1 MPTLRNCVKCGEH
14 IVLGDRFCAHCGAE
28 QPATL
33 GGGLTEAH
41 SSRWDDIE
49 KRLKA
54 ATEGRYHIR
63 GLIGRGGMA
72 AVYLADWP
80 QMDLRVA
87 IKVMDPYLLDQET
100 FVQRFLQEARTIAKL
115 KHRHIIRV
123 YDSGQFGDLYYFCM
137 DYFPGRSLEKVL
149 SEEGPLPFPVVKLW
163 LSQAADALGYAHRQP
178 KPIVH
183 RDVKPSNILLDSEGD
198 LVITD
203 FGIAKVRDVDRT
215 LSSPSLTMPGAVLG
229 TPTYLSP
236 EQASL
241 ILNPQKALGG
251 GQATGASDQYALG
264 VVAYEMLVG
273 SPPFSGDLGPL
284 LLAHAGEDPP
294 PILDRRPDCPRD
306 LAEAVMRM
314 LEKAPDDRWPSMH
327 HVYAKLSAPSPP
339 PGDPL
344 RLQLMGYA
352 RGYKAVGS
360 VSLSPPS
367 GEIFEGQSFRLA
379 ATPLDLA
386 GQPLRDRPLSWMSSD
401 PNVALVTE
409 EGQVT
414 VLRSGPVSITATADG
429 VSGEVRLEVAPVRV
443 DTVVVLPSQLSLAM
457 GEEGALRTLL
467 FSGDGKELEG
477 REVEWSSS
485 DGGVAEV
492 SAEGTVTALRLGRAV
507 VTATS
512 QGRSGTVTVEVIPV
526 PVASV
531 ELSPPSLA
539 LEVGEVSV
547 FRCSVR
553 DAMGRALEERST
565 NWTSD
570 DPSVVDLSGGGRV
583 VGLRPGQTTVTVEC
597 GGVSGTGLVTVSPE
611 KVASLR
617 ISPDPVELM
626 EGDRVQLAAVPYGA
640 REAELAD
647 RPIVWETGSPEVA
660 EVDEVGILWGIRP
673 GQATIIARCE
683 GKEASVG
690 VSVAE
695 APVLSLD
702 LLPAQVTLA
711 VGDSLRLHAI
721 PKGRD
726 GRELGPRPV
735 AWVSSDESTVSVDDD
750 GLVRAVEEGEAS
762 VAARCQGRE
771 ASARVLVR
779 PAPVASLEV
788 PESSVIL
795 ELGESRTLL
804 PVARGS
810 GGQVLEGRALLW
822 SSSSP
827 DVAEVDGAGRVR
839 ALAVGTTLVTVG
851 CEGVEATVSATV
863 APERVVAVEVSP
875 SACELEEGEEARL
888 TASPR
893 GKTGMVL
900 SDRKVEW
907 SSEDPSV
914 VRVSGD
920 GSLRGLSPGSIKVT
934 ARCGDHHATCRVTV
948 NPAAVGS
955 LDIGPTHLSLVE
967 GESGSLSA
975 TVRSERERELAGR
988 SISWAST
995 EPEIAQVSH
1004 DGRVQALAAGRGTI
1018 TATCEGKSAS
1028 ASVLVTLED
1037 VASLKV
1043 DPGSATL
1050 GVGESLRVGCQVLG
1064 TSGRRLERHVRW
1076 RSETPEVASVTG
1088 EGEVEGLTSGRAT
1101 ITAECEGHRASL
1113 SVTIAPPPV
1122 AAVRITPEAPFLFPG
1137 DFLQLEAVM
1146 EDARGGRLSG
1156 RSVSWSSSNPKVA
1169 RVGEDGRVEALDSGA
1184 VRISAKSEDRR
1195 AEVMVEVKAL
1205 PVASVEVVSP
1215 GPGLRVKRRR
1225 QLEAVVL
1232 GTDGRPLKGRKVL
1245 WETSDPTVAEVDP
1258 ATGRVRGLG
1267 EGTVGVTARCEG
1279 VEGHGTLTVEA
1290 PAGVPLPWLAG
1301 VGGVAIL
1308 AAALGIWR
1316 LASPG
1321 GETVPHQESPV
1332 PVDVVDEM
1340 ARASVAVV
1348 ALSADRETV
1357 TVNEEIQLE
1366 ALALDDQGVRLEDRA
1381 VEWRTSDPA
1390 VASVTALG
1398 NMGAL
1403 TARRAGTAV
1412 ITATVDGVSGTL
1424 QVVVQ
1429 GPAAGPPPTPSPVP
1443 TPPAATAIRIDP
1455 TQGEMDVGTTRQ
1467 LRVLDQGGSPVAAT
1481 YRSSDAAVAT
1491 ISAQGV
1497 LRTVGPGTVTVTA
1510 SHSGLTAQARF
1521 QVRAAVVP
1529 ERAPTLGEATL
1540 DSLRANLGQISARAS
1555 MAEYEAAYRILDQV
1569 GARLGELKIRF
1580 PVAPALLELEA
1591 AYLQEFRATY
1601 GRCDWDRRTMLERG
1615 QPNPPTCRPPPTG
1628 GGDEPI

>member
-72 AVYLADWP
+72 AVYLAEWP

-100 FVQRFLQEARTIAKL
+100 FVQRFLQEARTIARL

-123 YDSGQFGDLYYFCM
+123 YDSGQFGDLHYFCM

-149 SEEGPLPFPVVKLW
+149 AEEGPLPVPVAKLW

-241 ILNPQKALGG
+241 ILNPQKAAHG

-264 VVAYEMLVG
+264 VVAYEMLAG
-273 SPPFSGDLGPL
+273 APPFSGDLGPL

-306 LAEAVMRM
+306 LAEVVMRM
-314 LEKAPDDRWPSMH
+314 LEKVPDDRWPSMH
-327 HVYAKLSAPSPP
+327 HVYAKLSAPTPP

-367 GEIFEGQSFRLA
+367 GEIVEGQSFRLS

-443 DTVVVLPSQLSLAM
+443 DTVVVLPSRLSLVR

-467 FSGDGKELEG
+467 FSRDGKELEG

-485 DGGVAEV
+485 DGTIAEV
-492 SAEGTVTALRLGRAV
+492 SSEGTVTALRLGRAV

-512 QGRSGTVTVEVIPV
+512 EGRSGTVTVEVIPV

-531 ELSPPSLA
+531 ELSPPTLIV
-539 LEVGEVSV
+539 EVGEVSA
-547 FRCSVR
+547 FQCLVR

-565 NWTSD
+565 NWTVD
-570 DPSVVDLSGGGRV
+570 DPSIVDLSGGGRV
-583 VGLRPGQTTVTVEC
+583 VGLRPGQATITVEC
-597 GGVSGTGLVTVSPE
+597 GGVSGRGAVTVSPE
-611 KVASLR
+611 KVVSLR
-617 ISPDPVELM
+617 ISPDRVELM
-626 EGDRVQLAAVPYGA
+626 EGDKLQLAAAPFGA
-640 REAELAD
+640 RGAELRD
-647 RPIVWETGSPEVA
+647 RTILWESGSPEVA
-660 EVDEVGILWGIRP
+660 EVDEGGLLWGIRP
-673 GQATIIARCE
+673 GQATILARCE

-690 VSVAE
+690 VSVVE

-711 VGDSLRLHAI
+711 VGDSIRLHAMARG
-721 PKGRD
+721 KD
-726 GRELGPRPV
+726 GRELGSRPV
-735 AWVSSDESTVSVDDD
+735 VWASSDESMVVVDED
-750 GLVRAVEEGEAS
+750 GVVRAVGEGEAS
-762 VAARCQGRE
+762 VAALCHGRE
-771 ASARVLVR
+771 ASAKVLVR
-779 PAPVASLEV
+779 PAPVASLDL
-788 PESSVIL
+788 PESSVVM
-795 ELGESRTLL
+795 EMGEARTLL

-810 GGQVLEGRALLW
+810 GGQVLEGRAFSW
-822 SSSSP
+822 SSSRP
-827 DVAEVDGAGRVR
+827 EVAEVDGAGRVR
-839 ALAVGTTLVTVG
+839 ALAPGTAQVTVE
-851 CEGVEATVSATV
+851 CEGAVAAVSTTV
-863 APERVVAVEVSP
+863 APESVAAVEVSP
-875 SACELEEGEEARL
+875 SVCELEEGEEIRL
-888 TASPR
+888 VASPR
-893 GKTGMVL
+893 GKKGGVL
-900 SDRKVEW
+900 SDREVEW

-914 VRVSGD
+914 ARVAGD
-920 GSLRGLSPGSIKVT
+920 GSLRGLSPGAIKVT
-934 ARCGDHHATCRVTV
+934 ARCGGHHATCRVTV
-948 NPAAVGS
+948 NPTAVGS
-955 LDIGPTHLSLVE
+955 LEVSPTHLSLVE
-967 GESGSLSA
+967 GESGGLSA
-975 TVRSERERELAGR
+975 TVRSESERELAGR

-995 EPEIAQVSH
+995 EPEIAQVS
-1004 DGRVQALAAGRGTI
+1004 DEGRVQALTAGRATI
-1018 TATCEGKSAS
+1018 TATCEGRSAS
-1028 ASVLVTLED
+1028 ASLLVSPEE
-1037 VASLKV
+1037 VASLAL
-1043 DPGSATL
+1043 DSGSDSLA
-1050 GVGESLRVGCQVLG
+1050 VGDSLRASCTILG
-1064 TSGRRLERHVRW
+1064 TSGKPLEREVRW
-1076 RSETPEVASVTG
+1076 RSEAPDVASVTE
-1088 EGEVEGLTSGRAT
+1088 EGEIEGLTSGQAT
-1101 ITAECEGHRASL
+1101 ITAECEGRRASL
-1113 SVTIAPPPV
+1113 SLRITPPPV

-1137 DFLQLEAVM
+1137 DTVQLEVLM
-1146 EDARGGRLSG
+1146 EDAQGRKLSG
-1156 RSVSWSSSNPKVA
+1156 RSVSRSSSNPKVA
-1169 RVGEDGRVEALDSGA
+1169 RVGTDGRVEALDSGA

-1195 AEVMVEVKAL
+1195 AEVLVEVKAI
-1205 PVASVEVVSP
+1205 PVASVEVVP
-1215 GPGLRVKRRR
+1215 PEPGLRVRRKR

-1232 GTDGRPLKGRKVL
+1232 GTTGSRLKGRKVL
-1245 WETSDPTVAEVDP
+1245 WETSDPEVAEVDA
-1258 ATGRVRGLG
+1258 ATGRIRGLA
-1267 EGTVGVTARCEG
+1267 EGTVRVTARCEG
-1279 VEGHGTLTVEA
+1279 VEGHGSLTIEA
-1290 PAGVPLPWLAG
+1290 PAGVPLPWIAG
-1301 VGGVAIL
+1301 AGGVAIL
-1308 AAALGIWR
+1308 AAALAIWR
-1316 LASPG
+1316 IASPG
-1321 GETVPHQESPV
+1321 VETVPFEGSPV
-1332 PVDVVDEM
+1332 AVDVVEEM
-1340 ARASVAVV
+1340 EFPPVATV
-1348 ALSADRETV
+1348 AISADRETV
-1357 TVNEEIQLE
+1357 TVDQEMRLE
-1366 ALALDDQGVRLEDRA
+1366 ALALDDQGARLEGRA

-1390 VASVTALG
+1390 VASVAAQG
-1398 NMGAL
+1398 SIGAL

-1412 ITATVDGVSGTL
+1412 VTATVDGVSGTF
-1424 QVVVQ
+1424 QVVVRE
-1429 GPAAGPPPTPSPVP
+1429 AAAAASPTPSPA
-1443 TPPAATAIRIDP
+1443 PAAPVVTAIRIDP
-1455 TQGEMDVGTTRQ
+1455 AQGEMEVGTTRR
-1467 LRVLDQGGSPVAAT
+1467 LRAVDQGGSPVVVT
-1481 YRSSDAAVAT
+1481 YRSSEAAVAT
-1491 ISAQGV
+1491 VSTQGV
-1497 LRTVGPGTVTVTA
+1497 LTAVGAGAVTVTA
-1510 SHSGLTAQARF
+1510 SHEGLTAQARF
-1521 QVRAAVVP
+1521 QVSELAAP
-1529 ERAPTLGEATL
+1529 QRAPTLSVATV
-1540 DSLRANLGQISARAS
+1540 DSLRARLGEVSTRAS

-1569 GARLGELKIRF
+1569 GARLADLKTRF
-1580 PVAPALLELEA
+1580 PVAPTLLELEA
-1591 AYLQEFRATY
+1591 AYLQEFRVTY

-1615 QPNPPTCRPPPTG
+1615 QPDPPTCRPPPTG
-1628 GGDEPI
+1628 GGDDPT